1 MDRETLFGGNP
12 VGVLIRLVL
21 ISIVV
26 GIVMSA
32 LDITPATLVWRLQV
46 LLRRLSDLGFGIFE
60 RVGGYLIMGAVVV
73 VPIWVVARL
82 LGMMGGGAK
91 RGDGPKA

>member
-12 VGVLIRLVL
+12 LGVIVRLVL

-32 LDITPATLVWRLQV
+32 LDITPANLIYRLQV
-46 LLRRLSDLGFGIFE
+46 LVRRISDLGFGIFE
-60 RVGGYLIMGAVVV
+60 SAGRYLLLGAVIV
-73 VPIWVVARL
+73 VPVWLIARL
-82 LGMMGGGAK
+82 IGVFGT
-91 RGDGPKA
+91 RGDGQKK